1 MTPYYNLPHIS
12 WEANDPTFGQKDIFK
27 TFVRL
32 SATFNKVG
40 LATSALFSQFRWNV
54 TALLIQTSYGGYP
67 LKLMTSK
74 KHSLQSLK
82 CYMHHLRYKGRQ
94 QNIFQIIVGYFL
106 SCFVDVCLHAMNGFL
121 SKVVDNKITVTSYQR
136 FTEIPNVLEIDD
148 YLINIKKS
156 ARSRNI

>member
-1 MTPYYNLPHIS
+1 
-12 WEANDPTFGQKDIFK
+12 
-27 TFVRL
+27 
-32 SATFNKVG
+32 
-40 LATSALFSQFRWNV
+40 
-54 TALLIQTSYGGYP
+54 
-67 LKLMTSK
+67 
-74 KHSLQSLK
+74 
-82 CYMHHLRYKGRQ
+82 MHHLRYKGRQ

-121 SKVVDNKITVTSYQR
+121 SKVADNKITVTSYQR